1 MKEIG
6 KILGD
11 DDDDDDE
18 YADYGEEEE
27 SEHDEFWQQHDND
40 GMEKKSE
47 HELWI
52 MKIINDWWSDE
63 VCHCVYKNLILMKLN

>member
-6 KILGD
+6 NILGD

-27 SEHDEFWQQHDND
+27 SEHDEFWHSCSIMNSMTMM
-40 GMEKKSE
+40 GWRKKASMNCE
-47 HELWI
+47 SW
-52 MKIINDWWSDE
+52 K
-63 VCHCVYKNLILMKLN
+63 